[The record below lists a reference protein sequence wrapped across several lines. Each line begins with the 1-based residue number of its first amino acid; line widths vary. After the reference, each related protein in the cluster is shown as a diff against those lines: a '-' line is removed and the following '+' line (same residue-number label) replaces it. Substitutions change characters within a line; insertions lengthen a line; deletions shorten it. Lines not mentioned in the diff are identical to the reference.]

1 MQGSLADRGDDT
13 WRLRVF
19 AGRDPVT
26 SKQRFVTETFHGTKR
41 QAQRR
46 LARLVTDVDEGNRQ
60 GTNATFGT
68 LLDKWLEHLEQRDRA
83 ASTLREY
90 HRLIEKELR
99 PQLGHLPLR
108 KVSALQLDRAY
119 AQWTRDGLASN
130 TVRRRHSI
138 ISAACAQQG

>member
-1 MQGSLADRGDDT
+1 MVNFWSTLVMQGSLADRGDDT

-68 LLDKWLEHLEQRDRA
+68 LISGWSIWSSGTEL
-83 ASTLREY
+83 
-90 HRLIEKELR
+90 LR
-99 PQLGHLPLR
+99 PC
-108 KVSALQLDRAY
+108 V
-119 AQWTRDGLASN
+119 N
-130 TVRRRHSI
+130 I
-138 ISAACAQQG
+138 ID